1 MKGAINNYA
10 RTTGIKQKCPR
21 QTEMHGHPS
30 PNSQEKKLHHLFET
44 CIIPGTIR
52 NALHSLFFNSRN
64 NCETVTI
71 PFHKFGNWGYESL
84 VTTFW
89 NIIQVCMTQAL
100 CLTNAAMIDLRIRGP
115 PLRSH
120 ANFPI
125 SKGVQAGT
133 RLTAGWVLSPLCSR
147 APTQPS
153 TLAHGVFHSPG
164 ATGGE
169 GSCFPPF
176 LRFKHLTGKQSTAL
190 HRRDIK
196 GWISSLTHWGLMQSV
211 TYLWAR
217 WHTKWDSCHITFDL
231 WLP

>member
-100 CLTNAAMIDLRIRGP
+100 CLTNAAMILAFGKW
-115 PLRSH
+115 
-120 ANFPI
+120 PI
-125 SKGVQAGT
+125 LTCAT
-133 RLTAGWVLSPLCSR
+133 TWRRLTFRHDISNCTCKTNPSINRGLCTLIPDVKHQFSP
-147 APTQPS
+147 
-153 TLAHGVFHSPG
+153 F
-164 ATGGE
+164 
-169 GSCFPPF
+169 
-176 LRFKHLTGKQSTAL
+176 GKKLQ
-190 HRRDIK
+190 
-196 GWISSLTHWGLMQSV
+196 
-211 TYLWAR
+211 
-217 WHTKWDSCHITFDL
+217 
-231 WLP
+231 